1 MAAEIAGILAERADR
16 LRAVVMPLAPHLRD
30 GLTVDRVHDILP
42 ALGLL
47 EVCRERCG
55 RGWTGAQYQA
65 WLGRALR
72 EQLFRGARTQ
82 S

>member
-1 MAAEIAGILAERADR
+1 VKIAGILAERADR
-16 LRAVVMPLAPHLRD
+16 LRAVLMPLAPHLRD
-30 GLTVDRVHDILP
+30 GLTVDRALDILL

-55 RGWTGAQYQA
+55 RGWTDAPYQA

-72 EQLFRGARTQ
+72 EQLLRGARTQ